1 MDLEKYFETIAKI
14 QKKDV
19 IIVCDRGIMDN
30 FAYCSEDVKKKI
42 LEETGWS
49 LNYVC
54 NQRYDLVIHLVTAAK
69 GAEKFY

>member
-1 MDLEKYFETIAKI
+1 
-14 QKKDV
+14 
-19 IIVCDRGIMDN
+19 MDN